1 MNSLNFFDSIFNP
14 ENYVPSYR
22 TTSVSPRVNILR
34 TKKAYVLTMDLPGLT
49 EKDINITL
57 KNELLTIKSAKKDE
71 KQEEKEKA
79 EDMDNELLLCE
90 RTEGME
96 FERSFN
102 MPKDIDGS
110 KVSATFKNG
119 VLSVEIGR
127 KEEESEKRI
136 EIKIA

>member
-1 MNSLNFFDSIFNP
+1 MNTLNFFDSLFNP

-22 TTSVSPRVNILR
+22 TTSVSPRVNILK
-34 TKKAYVLTMDLPGLT
+34 TKNSYVLTMDLPGLT
-49 EKDINITL
+49 ENDIDITL
-57 KNELLTIKSAKKDE
+57 KNELLTIKSAKKENKDE
-71 KQEEKEKA
+71 EVNQENQDEV
-79 EDMDNELLLCE
+79 LLLCE
-90 RTEGME
+90 RNFGME

-119 VLSVEIGR
+119 VLSVEIAR
-127 KEEESEKRI
+127 KEEEAEKRI

>member
-71 KQEEKEKA
+71 KEEEKA

-90 RTEGME
+90 RIEGME

-102 MPKDIDGS
+102 MPKDIDDS

-119 VLSVEIGR
+119 VLSVEIAR
-127 KEEESEKRI
+127 KEEEAEKRI